1 MAYRIRL
8 QSTGHSFESHPRE
21 SILHAGLNAGL
32 NLTHS
37 CENGSCGECKARL
50 LQGNIEAIKH
60 SDFTLTELERADN
73 QFLMCCHQAL
83 SDCRIEAAE
92 VNDPADIPEQRL
104 LGKIGRVEQLNDQ
117 VVEFS
122 VRLQRSKGLKFL
134 AGQSV
139 SLFFDG
145 MRPKSLPMANCPCD
159 SSRLRFQLRRRDD
172 AFSEFVFNTL
182 KKGREVIVAGPQGD
196 FALDEESDRSLLFIA
211 WESGFAPI
219 SSLIDHA
226 ISQNPDRRIRLIW
239 LGETASSHYLEN
251 QCRAWRDALEDFDY
265 QLVKTN
271 RLIAQGFHSTI
282 QQVLKQTMPIDTWD
296 LYMTVPPSVQYAAC
310 QLFCEA
316 GLPATQIKVAL
327 MQHA

>member
-50 LQGNIEAIKH
+50 LEGEIEAIKH
-60 SDFTLTELERADN
+60 SDFMLSELERADN

-83 SDCRIEAAE
+83 SDCRIEASE

-104 LGKIGRVEQLNDQ
+104 LGKVGRVDQLNDH

-139 SLFFDG
+139 SLCFDG
-145 MRPKSLPMANCPCD
+145 MRPRSLPMANCPCD
-159 SSRLRFQLRRRDD
+159 GSRLRFQLRRRDD
-172 AFSEFVFNTL
+172 AFSEFIFNTL

-196 FALDEESDRSLLFIA
+196 FALDEESDRSLLFIT

-226 ISQNPDRRIRLIW
+226 ISQNPDRRIRLVW
-239 LGETASSHYLEN
+239 LGETASSHYL
-251 QCRAWRDALEDFDY
+251 DALDDFDY

-271 RLIAQGFHSTI
+271 GLIAQGFHSTI
-282 QQVLKQTMPIDTWD
+282 QQVLKQTMPIDAWD

-316 GLPATQIKVAL
+316 GLPASQIKVAL